1 MKHPIRPE
9 GDDDPHAKPDRAV
22 WMVVATASYLEA
34 TIISGRLASFG
45 IPSYIHRESV
55 GIILGLS
62 IGLGEAQVVVPE
74 AYYEAALLVLDPD
87 DAAAR
92 LNDGLPDEDFYE
104 DDDDNSDDQ

>member
-1 MKHPIRPE
+1 MSHPIRPD
-9 GDDDPHAKPDRAV
+9 GNDDPRAKPDRSV
-22 WMVVATASYLEA
+22 WMVVANASYLEA

-55 GIILGLS
+55 GMILGLS
-62 IGLGEAQVVVPE
+62 IGLGDAQVVVPE

-87 DAAAR
+87 GEAAR

>member
-1 MKHPIRPE
+1 MSHPTRP
-9 GDDDPHAKPDRAV
+9 DADPHAKPDRSV
-22 WMVVATASYLEA
+22 WMVVANAGYLEA

-55 GIILGLS
+55 GMILGLS

-74 AYYEAALLVLDPD
+74 AYYEAARLVLDPD

-92 LNDGLPDEDFYE
+92 LDDGLPDEDFY
-104 DDDDNSDDQ
+104 DDNDSNDQ